1 MLAVETTQFILVRSQ
16 ISPTLKTDCSID
28 FIDNDY
34 ELDIGLQRD
43 RLTQHRPRPDRLRLE
58 DTERHSL
65 HLLVRSQFSATLKT
79 DCGTTFALSMMIK

>member
-43 RLTQHRPRPDRLRLE
+43 RLTQHRPRQDRLRLE
-58 DTERHSL
+58 ETEHITHSICWCDL
-65 HLLVRSQFSATLKT
+65 YSQR
-79 DCGTTFALSMMIK
+79 LSRLIAANLRLIDDD